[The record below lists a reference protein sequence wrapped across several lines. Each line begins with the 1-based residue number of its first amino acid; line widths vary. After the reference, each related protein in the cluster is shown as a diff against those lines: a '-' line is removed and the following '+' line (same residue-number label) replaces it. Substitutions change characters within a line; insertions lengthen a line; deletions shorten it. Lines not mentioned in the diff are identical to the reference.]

1 MKTNNKGITL
11 IALVITIIIL
21 LILAA
26 VAIQLALGDNG
37 LIRKAQS
44 GQEKQTIAEVKE
56 KFKTLEL
63 AAWSDYTV
71 SSKSSED
78 NQKYVQA
85 LNAAL
90 NEIKAPVIADV
101 TVGGTFSLSGSSGNY
116 TLASSNV
123 NIYFKN
129 QNKIRISMDTNG
141 KITMQDVEAM

>member
-37 LIRKAQS
+37 LIKKAQS

-78 NQKYVQA
+78 NEKYVRA

-90 NEIKAPVIADV
+90 NEIKTPVIADV
-101 TVGGTFSLSGSSGNY
+101 TVSGTFQLGGSSGNY
-116 TLASSNV
+116 TLSSSTV
-123 NIYFKN
+123 LIYFKS
-129 QNKIRISMDTNG
+129 QHKITIRMDTEG
-141 KITMQDVEAM
+141 KITMQDAGA

>member
-37 LIRKAQS
+37 LIKKAQS

-56 KFKTLEL
+56 KFRTLEL

-71 SSKSSED
+71 SDKKSKDNED
-78 NQKYVQA
+78 YV
-85 LNAAL
+85 AAL
-90 NEIKAPVIADV
+90 NKALTQIKTPVIKNI
-101 TVGGTFSLSGSSGNY
+101 TVSGTFSLGGSSGSY
-116 TLASSNV
+116 TLSSSTV
-123 NIYFKN
+123 YVYFN
-129 QNKIRISMDTNG
+129 DQHKITIKMDTEG
-141 KITMQDVEAM
+141 KITIEDVGV

>member
-37 LIRKAQS
+37 LIKKAQS

-56 KFKTLEL
+56 KFRTLEL

-71 SSKSSED
+71 SEKKSKDNED
-78 NQKYVQA
+78 YV
-85 LNAAL
+85 AAL
-90 NEIKAPVIADV
+90 NNALTQIKTPVIKNI
-101 TVGGTFSLSGSSGNY
+101 TVSGTFSLGGSSGSY
-116 TLASSNV
+116 TLSSSTVYVYYND
-123 NIYFKN
+123 
-129 QNKIRISMDTNG
+129 QHKITIKMDTEG
-141 KITMQDVEAM
+141 KITIEDVGV

>member
-37 LIRKAQS
+37 LIKKAQS

-78 NQKYVQA
+78 NEKYVQA

-101 TVGGTFSLSGSSGNY
+101 TVFGTFSLSGSSGNY

-141 KITMQDVEAM
+141 KITMQDVGV

>member
-37 LIRKAQS
+37 LIKKAQS

-63 AAWSDYTV
+63 AAWSDYTL
-71 SSKSSED
+71 SDKKSKANED
-78 NQKYVQA
+78 YV
-85 LNAAL
+85 AAL
-90 NEIKAPVIADV
+90 NTALNQIKTPVIKDV
-101 TVGGTFSLSGSSGNY
+101 TASGAFQLSGSSGSY
-116 TLASSNV
+116 TLNSSTV
-123 NIYFKN
+123 YVYFKN
-129 QNKIRISMDTNG
+129 EHKITIKMDTEG
-141 KITMQDVEAM
+141 KITIEDVGV

>member
-141 KITMQDVEAM
+141 KITMQDVEV

>member
-37 LIRKAQS
+37 LIKKAQS
-44 GQEKQTIAEVKE
+44 GQEAQSIAEVKE

-71 SSKSSED
+71 SSKGSED

-85 LNAAL
+85 LNTAL
-90 NEIKAPVIADV
+90 NEIKAPIIKDI

-141 KITMQDVEAM
+141 KITMQDVE

>member
-37 LIRKAQS
+37 LIKKAQS
-44 GQEKQTIAEVKE
+44 GQEAQSIAEVKE

-71 SSKSSED
+71 SNKSSED
-78 NQKYVQA
+78 NTKYIQA

-90 NEIKAPVIADV
+90 NEIRTPVIKDV
-101 TVGGTFSLSGSSGNY
+101 TVSGTFQLSGSSGNY

-123 NIYFKN
+123 LILFKN
-129 QNKIRISMDTNG
+129 QPKIRISMDTNG
-141 KITMQDVEAM
+141 KTTMQDVE

>member
-37 LIRKAQS
+37 LIKKAQS

-56 KFKTLEL
+56 KFRTLEL

-71 SSKSSED
+71 SDKKSKANED
-78 NQKYVQA
+78 YV
-85 LNAAL
+85 AAL
-90 NEIKAPVIADV
+90 NNALNQIKTPVIKNI
-101 TVGGTFSLSGSSGNY
+101 TVSGTFSLGGSSGSY
-116 TLASSNV
+116 TLSSSNV
-123 NIYFKN
+123 YVYFN
-129 QNKIRISMDTNG
+129 NEHKITISMDTEG
-141 KITMQDVEAM
+141 KITMQDVGA

>member
-37 LIRKAQS
+37 LIKKAQS
-44 GQEKQTIAEVKE
+44 GQVAQSIAEVKE

-71 SSKSSED
+71 SNKSSED
-78 NQKYVQA
+78 NTKYIQA

-90 NEIKAPVIADV
+90 NEIRTPVIKDV
-101 TVGGTFSLSGSSGNY
+101 TVSGTFQLSGSSGNY

-123 NIYFKN
+123 LILFKN
-129 QNKIRISMDTNG
+129 QPKIRISMDTNG
-141 KITMQDVEAM
+141 KTTMQDVE

>member
-37 LIRKAQS
+37 LIKKAQS
-44 GQEKQTIAEVKE
+44 GQEAQSIAEVKE

-71 SSKSSED
+71 SNKSSED

-85 LNAAL
+85 LNTAL
-90 NEIKAPVIADV
+90 NEIRTPVIKDV
-101 TVGGTFSLSGSSGNY
+101 TVSGTFQLSGSSGNY

-123 NIYFKN
+123 LILFKN
-129 QNKIRISMDTNG
+129 QPKIRISMDTNG
-141 KITMQDVEAM
+141 KTTMQDVE

>member
-37 LIRKAQS
+37 LIKKAQS
-44 GQEKQTIAEVKE
+44 GQEAQSIAEVKE

-71 SSKSSED
+71 SNKSSED

-85 LNAAL
+85 LNTAL
-90 NEIKAPVIADV
+90 NEIKAPVIKDV
-101 TVGGTFSLSGSSGNY
+101 TVSGTFQLEGNPDYY
-116 TLASSNV
+116 TLVSSNV
-123 NIYFKN
+123 NILFKN
-129 QNKIRISMDTNG
+129 QPKIRISMDTNG
-141 KITMQDVEAM
+141 KTTMQDVE

>member
-37 LIRKAQS
+37 LIKKAQS
-44 GQEKQTIAEVKE
+44 GQEAQSIAEVKE

-71 SSKSSED
+71 SNKSSED

-85 LNAAL
+85 LNTAL
-90 NEIKAPVIADV
+90 NEIRTPVIKDV
-101 TVGGTFSLSGSSGNY
+101 TVSGSFQLEGDPGYY
-116 TLASSNV
+116 TLVSSNV
-123 NIYFKN
+123 NILFKN

-141 KITMQDVEAM
+141 KITMQDVE

>member
-37 LIRKAQS
+37 LIKKAQS

-78 NQKYVQA
+78 NEKYVQA

-101 TVGGTFSLSGSSGNY
+101 TVSGTFSLSGSSGNY

-141 KITMQDVEAM
+141 KITMQDVGV

>member
-37 LIRKAQS
+37 LIKKAQS
-44 GQEKQTIAEVKE
+44 GQEAQSIAEVKE

-71 SSKSSED
+71 SNKSSED

-85 LNAAL
+85 LNTAL
-90 NEIKAPVIADV
+90 NEIKAPVIKDV
-101 TVGGTFSLSGSSGNY
+101 TVSGTFQLEGDPGYY
-116 TLASSNV
+116 TLVSSNV
-123 NIYFKN
+123 NILFKN
-129 QNKIRISMDTNG
+129 QPKIRISMDTNG
-141 KITMQDVEAM
+141 KTTMQDVE

>member
-37 LIRKAQS
+37 LIKKAQS

-56 KFKTLEL
+56 KFRTLEL

-71 SSKSSED
+71 SDKKSKANED
-78 NQKYVQA
+78 YV
-85 LNAAL
+85 AAL
-90 NEIKAPVIADV
+90 NNALTQIKTPVIKNI
-101 TVGGTFSLSGSSGNY
+101 TVSGTFSLDGSSGSY
-116 TLASSNV
+116 TLSSSNV
-123 NIYFKN
+123 YVYFN
-129 QNKIRISMDTNG
+129 NEHKITISMDTEG
-141 KITMQDVEAM
+141 KITMQDVGA

>member
-37 LIRKAQS
+37 LIKKAQS
-44 GQEKQTIAEVKE
+44 GQEAQSIAEVKE

-71 SSKSSED
+71 SNKSSED
-78 NQKYVQA
+78 NQEYVQA
-85 LNAAL
+85 LNTAL
-90 NEIKAPVIADV
+90 NEIRTPVIKDV
-101 TVGGTFSLSGSSGNY
+101 TVSGTFQLSGSSGNY

-123 NIYFKN
+123 LILFKN
-129 QNKIRISMDTNG
+129 QPKIRISMDTNG
-141 KITMQDVEAM
+141 KTTMQDVE

>member
-37 LIRKAQS
+37 LIKKAQS

-56 KFKTLEL
+56 KFRTLEL

-71 SSKSSED
+71 SDKKSKANED
-78 NQKYVQA
+78 YV
-85 LNAAL
+85 AAL
-90 NEIKAPVIADV
+90 NNALTQIKTPVIKNI
-101 TVGGTFSLSGSSGNY
+101 TVSGTFSLGGSSGSY
-116 TLASSNV
+116 TLSSSNV
-123 NIYFKN
+123 YVYFN
-129 QNKIRISMDTNG
+129 NEHKITISMDTEG
-141 KITMQDVEAM
+141 KITMQDVGA

>member
-37 LIRKAQS
+37 LIKKAQS
-44 GQEKQTIAEVKE
+44 GQEAQTIAEVKE

-63 AAWSDYTV
+63 AAWSDYTA

-78 NQKYVQA
+78 NAKYVQA

-90 NEIKAPVIADV
+90 NEIKTPIIKDV
-101 TVGGTFSLSGSSGNY
+101 TVSGSFQLGGESGYY
-116 TLASSNV
+116 TLVSSNV
-123 NIYFKN
+123 NILFKN
-129 QNKIRISMDTNG
+129 QNKIRISMDTSG
-141 KITMQDVEAM
+141 KITMQDVE

>member
-1 MKTNNKGITL
+1 MKILQKKKGITL

-37 LIRKAQS
+37 LIKKA
-44 GQEKQTIAEVKE
+44 QTIAEVKE

-63 AAWSDYTV
+63 AAWSDYTA

-78 NQKYVQA
+78 NAKYVQA

-90 NEIKAPVIADV
+90 NEIKTPIIKDV
-101 TVGGTFSLSGSSGNY
+101 TVSGSFQLGGESGYY
-116 TLASSNV
+116 TLVSSN
-123 NIYFKN
+123 ILFKN

-141 KITMQDVEAM
+141 KITMQDVE

>member
-1 MKTNNKGITL
+1 MKTNKKGITL

-37 LIRKAQS
+37 LIKKAQS

-90 NEIKAPVIADV
+90 NEIKTPTIKDV
-101 TVGGTFSLSGSSGNY
+101 TVSSNFQLNGEPGSY
-116 TLASSNV
+116 TLNSSTIY
-123 NIYFKN
+123 IYFKD
-129 QNKIRISMDTNG
+129 QHKITISMDTNG
-141 KITMQDVEAM
+141 KVTMQDV

>member
-26 VAIQLALGDNG
+26 VAIQLALGENG
-37 LIRKAQS
+37 LIGRAQS

-78 NQKYVQA
+78 NEKYVRA

-90 NEIKAPVIADV
+90 NEIKTPVIADV
-101 TVGGTFSLSGSSGNY
+101 TASGTFQLGGSSGNY
-116 TLASSNV
+116 TLSSSTV
-123 NIYFKN
+123 LIYFKS
-129 QNKIRISMDTNG
+129 QHKITIRMDTEG
-141 KITMQDVEAM
+141 KITMQDAGA